1 MSASPRILIV
11 DGDARF
17 ARVLGDRV
25 AAWGYRVDT
34 ARGVDAAL
42 ERLADPQERP
52 DVLVTEMHLPRATGA
67 AGERGGDTL
76 LRRLPTVAPGVVP
89 LVLTG
94 YGTIADAVAAL
105 KLGAT
110 DYLTKP
116 LVDDTL
122 RAALAAAAARHALLA
137 GAADHGSA
145 AATAPDTPRGMIG
158 SDPSMAA
165 LYRAISAAA
174 DGSAPVLVT
183 GEPGVGKDL
192 TARAVHAAGRARV
205 GRPLVVYAADS
216 VDRADAGGGLGG
228 AAGGQDLADLWAQA
242 AGGSLLIRG
251 VERLSPALRAA
262 LLARLRAGGA
272 GSADVRLLVTAG
284 PGVERALPRPLLDR
298 VAGVRLHVP
307 PLRDRPDDLGGLAD
321 HFLKRAGGRA
331 RRERTLGPAARRAL
345 AEHAWPGNVRELAR
359 ALEHAVTVS
368 VGPVIGPDDLP
379 PAVLRGAEPAV
390 PPPVAGSA
398 ASPDAAIPALAGGW
412 TPTPLAEA
420 LLDPERRILVAALG
434 AHGWN
439 RNAAARDLGI
449 DRTTLYKKIKRFGL
463 DRPCG

>member
-1 MSASPRILIV
+1 MSASPFILIV

-17 ARVLGDRV
+17 GRVLSDRV
-25 AAWGYRVDT
+25 AAWGYRSETVPD
-34 ARGVDAAL
+34 ADAAL
-42 ERLADPQERP
+42 ERLADPRQRP
-52 DVLVTEMHLPRATGA
+52 DVIVTETHLPPARGAT
-67 AGERGGDTL
+67 GERGGDTL
-76 LRRLPTVAPGVVP
+76 LRRLPAVAPGVVP

-122 RAALAAAAARHALLA
+122 RAAIASAADRHALLA
-137 GAADHGSA
+137 GSTQGGSVA
-145 AATAPDTPRGMIG
+145 VPDTPRGMVG
-158 SDPSMAA
+158 ADPAMAA
-165 LYRAISAAA
+165 LYRVIAAAA
-174 DGSAPVLVT
+174 DGTAPVLVT

-192 TARAVHAAGRARV
+192 AARAVHAAGRARA
-205 GRPLVVYAADS
+205 GGPLVVYAAGP
-216 VDRADAGGGLGG
+216 VDPAHPGGGADG
-228 AAGGQDLADLWAQA
+228 ACEGRHLAGLWAQA
-242 AGGSLLIRG
+242 AGGSLLVRG
-251 VERLSPALRAA
+251 VDRLSPAQRTA
-262 LLARLRAGGA
+262 LLDRLREAGRQ
-272 GSADVRLLVTAG
+272 STDVRLIATAG
-284 PGVERALPRPLLDR
+284 PGVDRVLPRPLLDR

-307 PLRDRPDDLGGLAD
+307 ALRDRPDDLDPLSD

-331 RRERTLGPAARRAL
+331 RRERSLGPAARHAL
-345 AEHAWPGNVRELAR
+345 KEHAWPGNVRELAR

-368 VGPVIGPDDLP
+368 AGPVIGPDDLP
-379 PAVLRGAEPAV
+379 PAVVGRAEPALRQS
-390 PPPVAGSA
+390 GA
-398 ASPDAAIPALAGGW
+398 ARPAPGDDDLSDPAGGW